1 MLKVS
6 RPALLPSGQ
15 AKSLSVSDQKTA
27 TFGRPDVANKQSVTT
42 LLNHEHSGS
51 RAETQSATIDVARP
65 ANDKLKQEIKRRKK
79 FHLGRTFVVND
90 DGR

>member
-1 MLKVS
+1 MLEDS

-15 AKSLSVSDQKTA
+15 AKPLSVSDQKTA
-27 TFGRPDVANKQSVTT
+27 TVSRPDVVNKQSVTT

-51 RAETQSATIDVARP
+51 KAETQSATIDVAKP
-65 ANDKLKQEIKRRKK
+65 AYDKLKQEIKRCKK

-90 DGR
+90 DER